1 MTRPAKIWDAFAAAP
16 HRVMFFGGALQ
27 ALAVMLWWLTELVTR
42 YGLVGHPV
50 DWPVAPVAS
59 HAYLMIYGLFP
70 FFMFGFLMTVF
81 PRWMSGR
88 EVPAQ
93 LYIPAFLLLMLG
105 AACFYAGLLSNTTV
119 LAIAA
124 MISLAGWLIALYAL
138 LRVLLDTTSS
148 NKKHPIAVF
157 IALGA

>member
-50 DWPVAPVAS
+50 DWPVAPVAA
-59 HAYLMIYGLFP
+59 HAWLMIYGLFP

-81 PRWMSGR
+81 PRWMNGHELPPQR
-88 EVPAQ
+88 YV
-93 LYIPAFLLLMLG
+93 PAFLLLMLG
-105 AACFYAGLLSNTTV
+105 AGRRRGQHAGGLGSCALCLVARAARNTATEQ
-119 LAIAA
+119 APP
-124 MISLAGWLIALYAL
+124 AGD
-138 LRVLLDTTSS
+138 LRCP
-148 NKKHPIAVF
+148 HPRLVQP
-157 IALGA
+157 